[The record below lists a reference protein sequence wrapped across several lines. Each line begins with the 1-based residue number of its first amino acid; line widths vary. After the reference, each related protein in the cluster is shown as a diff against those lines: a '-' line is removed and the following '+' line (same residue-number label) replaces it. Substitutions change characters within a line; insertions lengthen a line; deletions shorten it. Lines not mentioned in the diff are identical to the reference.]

1 MVMLKVDNLTK
12 KFGGLTA
19 VNNVSFSINK
29 GEILG
34 LIGPNGSGK
43 TTIFNLITS
52 FLKPTSG
59 KVEFNNE
66 DISRLSAHEVSNKGI
81 SRTFQIT
88 SILMDLSIE
97 ENIKAGLFQTIETN
111 FIDNILQNKK
121 YRTEEEKANKRIKEV
136 LKTIGLYDKKAML
149 ARNIPPVEQRKLM
162 IGIALSKDPQILML
176 DEPAAGTSKEEQKEL
191 IEIIRKISQLGV
203 TVLVIEHHMHVIM
216 NVCDRIVALNFGKK
230 IAEGLPEEIQ
240 KDKDVIEAY
249 LGSESDVS

>member
-1 MVMLKVDNLTK
+1 MLKVENLTK

-19 VNNVSFSINK
+19 VNDVSFFLNK

-59 KVEFNNE
+59 KVKFNDE
-66 DISRLSAHEVSNKGI
+66 DISYISAHEVSNKGI

-97 ENIKAGLFQTIETN
+97 ENIKAGLFKTIKTN
-111 FIDNILQNKK
+111 FIEDILQSKK
-121 YRTEEEKANKRIKEV
+121 YKKEEEKANERIKEV
-136 LKTIGLYDKKAML
+136 LKIIGLYDKKKML
-149 ARNIPPVEQRKLM
+149 ARNIPPVDQRKLM
-162 IGIALSKDPQILML
+162 IGIALAKEPQILML

-191 IEIIRKISQLGV
+191 VEIIRRINQFGI
-203 TVLVIEHHMHVIM
+203 TILVIEHHMDVIM
-216 NVCDRIVALNFGKK
+216 NVCNRIIALNFGEK

-240 KDKDVIEAY
+240 KNKEVIEAY
-249 LGSESDVS
+249 LGGESDVS